1 MRVPVL
7 LLSCITAHAAI
18 VNVYSGLPQNAGNFS
33 ASSLNFAG
41 DTSVG
46 SFFAPDIDFGTGTQN
61 WDPLGMSSN
70 YGADI
75 TATIQVRSAGTYTFN
90 TTSDDGS
97 LLFIDGQ
104 LVVNNNYY
112 QGATQR
118 TGSINLSAGTHTMEV
133 QYFQGGGGNSLVS
146 TLPAGVA
153 YVYEQPTL
161 AIYSDSGSL
170 TPVGSEVPPPL
181 IPPGATLVGGIP
193 ITNINFGLPNSNWSP
208 FGLASNFSAEMQ
220 GYFNIPSSGA
230 YTFSTG
236 SDDGSYLFIDGQMVV
251 NNGFYQGYTVR
262 QGTVTLS
269 AGSHFFDLQYF
280 QGEGGA
286 ALTIGVPAGV
296 TISAVPE
303 TATWIQLATALGGAW
318 ALWIRRR
325 TQAAAQF
332 PALQA
337 KSGDCRSYASLIQ
350 TTDVSGCG
358 PRTNGSGA
366 AVGSPPRF
374 MRA

>member
-18 VNVYSGLPQNAGNFS
+18 VNIYSGLPQNAGNFS

-90 TTSDDGS
+90 TTSDEGS

-133 QYFQGGGGNSLVS
+133 
-146 TLPAGVA
+146 
-153 YVYEQPTL
+153 
-161 AIYSDSGSL
+161 
-170 TPVGSEVPPPL
+170 
-181 IPPGATLVGGIP
+181 
-193 ITNINFGLPNSNWSP
+193 
-208 FGLASNFSAEMQ
+208 
-220 GYFNIPSSGA
+220 
-230 YTFSTG
+230 
-236 SDDGSYLFIDGQMVV
+236 
-251 NNGFYQGYTVR
+251 
-262 QGTVTLS
+262 
-269 AGSHFFDLQYF
+269 
-280 QGEGGA
+280 
-286 ALTIGVPAGV
+286 
-296 TISAVPE
+296 
-303 TATWIQLATALGGAW
+303 
-318 ALWIRRR
+318 
-325 TQAAAQF
+325 
-332 PALQA
+332 
-337 KSGDCRSYASLIQ
+337 
-350 TTDVSGCG
+350 
-358 PRTNGSGA
+358 
-366 AVGSPPRF
+366 
-374 MRA
+374 